1 MQAFHNDPAIKQKYL
16 NRVIAHQSADNL
28 IHGTGWEDGKGC
40 AIGCT
45 LESYDHGLYPI
56 ELGIPLMLAKLEDTI
71 FEGLDNGEAQQW
83 PIRFLDAITPGADLS
98 TVGWKFLH
106 WLLTDSKIGAYDHKL
121 VRDAVQQCA
130 AVIEPLT
137 RGEKVDEEAARSA
150 YSAAYSAR
158 SAVYSAARSAARS
171 ARSAA
176 DAADSARSA
185 YSAVYSARSAA
196 DSTADSTAD
205 SAYSAA
211 CSAVYSARSAA
222 HQKMAEKIISLLQE
236 AK

>member
-137 RGEKVDEEAARSA
+137 RGEKVDEQ
-150 YSAAYSAR
+150 AAYSAR
-158 SAVYSAARSAARS
+158 SAARSAAY
-171 ARSAA
+171 
-176 DAADSARSA
+176 SA
-185 YSAVYSARSAA
+185 YSA
-196 DSTADSTAD
+196 ADSTAD

-211 CSAVYSARSAA
+211 RSAACSARSAEYSAADSAYSADSAAYSAYLAACSAAYSTA